1 VLSFTGFAV
10 GPNADGRLELVA
22 IAGDSGGPIRYPSD
36 SGNVWHASQQ
46 TPNGDW
52 SGWQP
57 LDAPGGGVSG
67 NAPALA
73 RNASGCLEVVVV
85 ANDGTVAYRAQAAA
99 SGPDWTAWETLRPLA
114 GLAGVTP
121 VLAQGKDGSLSV
133 FVLQQSDMTV
143 WQASHQPRA
152 SWSDWTPLGK
162 PPGASQLDFYGMTAA
177 ANADGRLEVFAA
189 DTTVLWHRW
198 QKQPGGTWSDW
209 AAMPALNELAGADQ
223 LAGDGHQ
230 SIGRPVVVRDA
241 NGPLFVF
248 TLPSDGLV
256 RYASQDPHIE
266 GGWSGWR
273 PFTVDWFTGMGAGV
287 NNENRMLVVAPTRE
301 NRLWQRTMFVPSW
314 EQIGGAST
322 YEYPGQLNRPALA
335 CNADGHLELFL
346 MRVDAGTLYQ
356 FTQIPG
362 TWPPQWSDG
371 TEWPSPQ

>member
-1 VLSFTGFAV
+1 MLPFRGFAV
-10 GPNADGRLELVA
+10 EPNADGRLELVA
-22 IAGDSGGPIRYPSD
+22 IAGDSAGPIRAPRD
-36 SGNVWHASQQ
+36 SGGVWHASQQ

-85 ANDGTVAYRAQAAA
+85 ANDGTVAYRAQTAA

-114 GLAGVTP
+114 GLAGATP

-143 WQASHQPRA
+143 WQASHQPGA
-152 SWSDWTPLGK
+152 SWSDWTSLGK
-162 PPGASQLDFYGMTAA
+162 PLGASQLDFWGMTAA

-209 AAMPALNELAGADQ
+209 AAMPALHELAGANQ
-223 LAGDGHQ
+223 MR
-230 SIGRPVVVRDA
+230 IGSPVVVRGID
-241 NGPLFVF
+241 GLLFVF
-248 TLPSDGLV
+248 TLPSDRLV
-256 RYASQDPHIE
+256 RYTNQSPQVK
-266 GGWSGWR
+266 GGWLGWHL
-273 PFTVDWFTGMGAGV
+273 FTVDWFTGLGAGV
-287 NNENRMLVVAPTRE
+287 DNENRMLVIAPSRE
-301 NRLWQRTMFVPSW
+301 NRLWQRAMLSPSW

-322 YEYPGQLNRPALA
+322 YEDPGQLNRPALA
-335 CNADGHLELFL
+335 CNADGQLELFL
-346 MRVDAGTLYQ
+346 IRELPGTLYQ

-371 TEWPSPQ
+371 TEWSSPQ